1 MVVCFGFVQQ
11 GLDDLNRLFCK
22 SISLW
27 VVETGGHVLDT
38 PFSGEAFVFFS
49 CVLGAIV
56 TSDDHRYTMLGQ
68 YRCCVGYYGFTACVL
83 RLARFYVSG
92 EIIHYN
98 QIVMVTPV
106 EEICCNLLPGVGPG
120 IVGSFWFEPMY
131 S

>member
-1 MVVCFGFVQQ
+1 M
-11 GLDDLNRLFCK
+11 
-22 SISLW
+22 
-27 VVETGGHVLDT
+27 LDT
-38 PFSGEAFVFFS
+38 PFFGEAFVFFS

-56 TSDDHRYTMLGQ
+56 TSDDHRYTMSGQ

-83 RLARFYVSG
+83 QLAKFYVSG

-120 IVGSFWFEPMY
+120 IVGSFWFEPLY